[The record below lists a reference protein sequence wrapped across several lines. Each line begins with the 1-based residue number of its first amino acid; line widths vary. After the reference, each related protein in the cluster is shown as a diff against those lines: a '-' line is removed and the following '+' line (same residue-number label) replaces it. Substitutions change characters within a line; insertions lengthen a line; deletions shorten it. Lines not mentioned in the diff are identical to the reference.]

1 MQRLHVL
8 DRIGHGMGGAIV
20 IEHLDDLAS
29 RHAELLG
36 VHRVEFDVR
45 QRVVIPPFLER
56 AKSRG

>member
-1 MQRLHVL
+1 
-8 DRIGHGMGGAIV
+8 MGGAIV

-29 RHAELLG
+29 RHAELIG